1 MSIAFELDEVAVDKY
16 EALRYSKRPG
26 YIVLKIENEKIVVE
40 NEGELPIDEFR
51 KELPDEE
58 PRFILYDAPVK
69 NRVGMDDKRMV
80 FIVWMPMEAP
90 VRLRMTYAG
99 SKNRVRDQ
107 FQGISATI
115 QFDEK
120 SEMTLERV
128 QNAVM
133 RRQGINV

>member
-1 MSIAFELDEVAVDKY
+1 MSIAFELDEAAVNKY

>member
-1 MSIAFELDEVAVDKY
+1 MSIAFELDEVAIRRY
-16 EALRYSKRPG
+16 EDLRYSKHPG
-26 YIVLKIENEKIVVE
+26 YIVLKIENEKIVIE
-40 NEGELPIDEFR
+40 SEGELPIDEFR
-51 KELPDEE
+51 KELPDDE
-58 PRFILYDAPVK
+58 PRFILYDVPVK

-99 SKNRVRDQ
+99 SKNRVRDH

-120 SEMTLERV
+120 NEMTLERV
-128 QNAVM
+128 RNAVM

>member
-120 SEMTLERV
+120 NEMTLERV